1 MVMDEMVATYFGVQ
15 KKGRRQQELMYDI
28 VGGGTY
34 YVKGR
39 RYALSLNM
47 LFNTSNVQWPF
58 FPHQETNFG
67 F

>member
-28 VGGGTY
+28 FGGGTY

-47 LFNTSNVQWPF
+47 LFNTDVNQ
-58 FPHQETNFG
+58 
-67 F
+67 